1 MREFLLTVLLA
12 AIICYLITPL
22 VRDLAIKSGA
32 VMQIRSRDV
41 HVKPTPRWGGL
52 AMWLSMALT
61 LVIVNQ
67 LPLVAKSFSR
77 EATGIFLAGTFI
89 LFLGLIDDRFD
100 LDPITKFAGQ
110 ALAGGILLIYGVQ
123 ILWLP
128 INGITTVPANIG
140 QLLTVLFV
148 MVVINAINFVDGLD
162 GLATGIVAICAAS
175 FFAFSY
181 LLAVINGFSRAGAPS
196 LITAVVIGLCLG
208 FLPHN
213 FYPAQ
218 IFMGDSGAMFLGL
231 MISASAITLTGQVDA
246 SAITNE
252 NSGTVLLPLLL
263 PFTVLAIPLLDFAM
277 AIIRRIRAGRSPFSA
292 DREHLHHRIMR
303 MGLTQQRTTVVLYLW
318 TAMFAIPTAIAAFI
332 PIPFALLAGLFIF
345 ALSVIVIKRN
355 KNKVIIEHNRDSV
368 KKTVTQKDKRV
379 RKS

>member
-1 MREFLLTVLLA
+1 MREYLVTVLLA
-12 AIICYLITPL
+12 AIITYLLTPL
-22 VRDLAIKSGA
+22 VRDLAIKAGA
-32 VMQIRSRDV
+32 VTAIRSRDV
-41 HVKPTPRWGGL
+41 HLEPTPRWGGL

-61 LVIVNQ
+61 LVIVNY
-67 LPLVAKSFSR
+67 LPLVHKSFGS
-77 EATGIFLAGTFI
+77 EATGIFLSGTFI
-89 LFLGLIDDRFD
+89 LLLGLVDDRFD

-110 ALAGGILLIYGVQ
+110 ALAAGILLIYGVQ

-128 INGITTVPANIG
+128 INGITTLPTNIG
-140 QLLTVLFV
+140 QLLTILFV

-162 GLATGIVAICAAS
+162 GLATGIVMICAAS

-181 LLAVINGFSRAGAPS
+181 LLAVINGLNRAGAPS

-213 FYPAQ
+213 FHPAQ

-246 SAITNE
+246 SAITEE
-252 NSGTVLLPLLL
+252 NGSSALLPLLL

-277 AIIRRIRAGRSPFSA
+277 AILRRVKAGRSPFAA

-303 MGLTQQRTTVVLYLW
+303 FGLTQQRTTIVLYLW
-318 TAMFAIPTAIAAFI
+318 TAMFALPTVIAAFASI
-332 PIPFALLAGLFIF
+332 WIAILAGALIF
-345 ALSVIVIKRN
+345 LSSVLVIKSSKNVSVIK
-355 KNKVIIEHNRDSV
+355 
-368 KKTVTQKDKRV
+368 
-379 RKS
+379 

>member
-1 MREFLLTVLLA
+1 MREYLVTVLLS
-12 AIICYLITPL
+12 AIICYLITPF
-22 VRDLAIKSGA
+22 VRDLAIKSGS

-41 HVKPTPRWGGL
+41 HVAPTPRWGGL

-67 LPLVAKSFSR
+67 LPLVHKSFGR
-77 EATGIFLAGTFI
+77 EATGIFLSGTFI

-128 INGITTVPANIG
+128 INGITTIPANIG

-162 GLATGIVAICAAS
+162 GLATGIVAICAS
-175 FFAFSY
+175 CFFAFSY
-181 LLAVINGFSRAGAPS
+181 LLAVINGLNRAGAPS

-246 SAITNE
+246 SAITAE
-252 NSGTVLLPLLL
+252 NSGSALLPLLL

-277 AIIRRIRAGRSPFSA
+277 AIVRRLRAGRSPFSA

-318 TAMFAIPTAIAAFI
+318 TAMFAVPTAIAAFI
-332 PIPFALLAGLFIF
+332 PIWIALLVGAVIF
-345 ALSVIVIKRN
+345 ALSILVIKRN
-355 KNKVIIEHNRDSV
+355 KNTVIIEHNRSAKV
-368 KKTVTQKDKRV
+368 N
-379 RKS
+379 